1 MQQITALVMVGAV
14 RTASDAVR
22 WVSEARRAATNDLL
36 VQLTNQPSIGRVL
49 LATPELTGLV
59 VPAGTEH
66 LQTPVEAPHM
76 GQFLAELV
84 AQEKIERL
92 LYFGGGSAPL
102 LSDEQLSE
110 ICQWLMAADEGV
122 ITNNRYATDWAG
134 VVPARRIINHI
145 DRLPRDNMLGWVL
158 SDEGGMPARALR
170 PAASTRLDIDTPL
183 ELVVLQSH
191 SETKAHLRACLEP
204 LPLLREPF
212 GKILRLLRTPA
223 TRWIVSGRLAPGP
236 WQRLNQVTQCWFR
249 VLSEERGMVSS
260 GRQARGEAYSFLAEH
275 LEAVGSERFWE
286 TLANQA
292 DGLLIDTRVMLAHHN
307 SWPPETDR
315 FASDLLQPAAISDPW
330 LHKFTKDAVAS
341 GIPLILSGH
350 SLMSG
355 ALYAI
360 CDLLEGDGKI

>member
-14 RTASDAVR
+14 RTASAPVR
-22 WVSEARRAATNDLL
+22 WVSEARRAATSDLL
-36 VQLTNQPSIGRVL
+36 IQLTNQPLVSRIL
-49 LATPELTGLV
+49 LATPDVARLL
-59 VPAGTEH
+59 VPAGVEH
-66 LQTPVEAPHM
+66 LQTPVEAPHV
-76 GQFLAELV
+76 GQFLAELIDR
-84 AQEKIERL
+84 ERIERL

-102 LSDEQLSE
+102 LSDRQLAE
-110 ICQWLMAADEGV
+110 ICQWLVTHNEGV

-134 VVPARRIINHI
+134 IVPAKRIENHM

-158 SDEGGMPARALR
+158 SDEGGLTASALR

-191 SETKAHLRACLEP
+191 PETKHHLRTFLEP
-204 LPLLREPF
+204 LPLPRVQF
-212 GKILRLLRTPA
+212 ATIMRLLKTPA

-260 GRQARGEAYSFLAEH
+260 GRQARGDAYSFLAEH
-275 LEAVGSERFWE
+275 LEAVGPARFWGM
-286 TLANQA
+286 LARQA
-292 DGLLIDTRVMLAHHN
+292 DGLLIDTRVLLAHHN
-307 SWPPETDR
+307 RWPSEADR
-315 FASDLLQPAAISDPW
+315 FASDLLQPEEIEDPW
-330 LHKFTKDAVAS
+330 LRAFTADAVAS
-341 GIPLILSGH
+341 GIPLLLSGH
-350 SLMSG
+350 ALMSG